1 MVQIS
6 CPASAKIC
14 SKMFVHNWVFITLVD
29 GVHGGREDVKWCMWV
44 TLYEIPLSSPS
55 KSLPKP
61 SDVDWGK
68 KLARESMLGC
78 EFVPRKR
85 REGEDRIILMSL
97 PDKEKPELPST
108 FVQVG
113 YYSTPWAVLII
124 IKRAAPHLH
133 LEPPSMSPTHQY
145 IMTGWFS

>member
-1 MVQIS
+1 M
-6 CPASAKIC
+6 
-14 SKMFVHNWVFITLVD
+14 
-29 GVHGGREDVKWCMWV
+29 
-44 TLYEIPLSSPS
+44 
-55 KSLPKP
+55 
-61 SDVDWGK
+61 
-68 KLARESMLGC
+68 GC

-145 IMTGWFS
+145 IMTG